1 MIQSNLHVLMGQHK
15 IKSIRQL
22 SELTGI
28 SRLSLT
34 RIYDGEGKGI
44 EYATLDT
51 LCRFFKCDVG
61 DILKFEDARS
71 ATDSTE

>member
-1 MIQSNLHVLMGQHK
+1 MIKSNLHVLMGTYK

-22 SELTGI
+22 SEATGI

-34 RIYDGEGKGI
+34 KIYDGEGKGI

-51 LCRFFKCDVG
+51 LCRYFKCDVG
-61 DILKFEDARS
+61 DILYFEG
-71 ATDSTE
+71 EK

>member
-1 MIQSNLHVLMGQHK
+1 MIKSNLHILMGQHK

-34 RIYDGEGKGI
+34 KIYDGEGKGI

-51 LCRFFKCDVG
+51 LCRFFGCQVG
-61 DILKFEDARS
+61 DILYWE
-71 ATDSTE
+71 EGE

>member
-1 MIQSNLHVLMGQHK
+1 MIKSNLHILMGTNK

-34 RIYDGEGKGI
+34 RIYDGDGKGI
-44 EYATLDT
+44 EYATLNT
-51 LCRFFKCDVG
+51 LCRHFQCSVC
-61 DILKFEDARS
+61 DILYYE
-71 ATDSTE
+71 EGE

>member
-1 MIQSNLHVLMGQHK
+1 MIKSNLHVLMGQNK

-34 RIYDGEGKGI
+34 KLYDGDGKGI
-44 EYATLDT
+44 EYTTLDT
-51 LCRFFKCDVG
+51 LCRHFKCDVG
-61 DILKFEDARS
+61 DILYFDPTA
-71 ATDSTE
+71 D

>member
-1 MIQSNLHVLMGQHK
+1 MIKSNLHVLMGQRK

-34 RIYDGEGKGI
+34 KIYDGEGKGI
-44 EYATLDT
+44 EYATLST
-51 LCRFFKCDVG
+51 LCKFFECNVG
-61 DILKFEDARS
+61 DLLYFE
-71 ATDSTE
+71 EEEQQ

>member
-1 MIQSNLHVLMGQHK
+1 MIKSNLHILMGKHK

-22 SELTGI
+22 SELTKI

-34 RIYDGEGKGI
+34 KIYDGEGKGI

-51 LCRFFKCDVG
+51 LCRHFNCQVS
-61 DILKFEDARS
+61 DILYYE
-71 ATDSTE
+71 EG

>member
-1 MIQSNLHVLMGQHK
+1 MIKSNLHILMGQKK

-22 SELTGI
+22 SEITGI

-51 LCRFFKCDVG
+51 LCRHFNCQVG
-61 DILKFEDARS
+61 DILYWEEGEQ
-71 ATDSTE
+71 T

>member
-1 MIQSNLHVLMGQHK
+1 MITSNLHVLMGQQK

-34 RIYDGEGKGI
+34 RIYDGDGKGI

-51 LCRFFKCDVG
+51 LCRFFNCNVG
-61 DILKFEDARS
+61 DILYWEEGK
-71 ATDSTE
+71 

>member
-1 MIQSNLHVLMGQHK
+1 MIKSNLHILMGQHK

-22 SELTGI
+22 SESTGI

-34 RIYDGEGKGI
+34 KIYDGEGKGI

-51 LCRFFKCDVG
+51 LCRYFKCQVG
-61 DILKFEDARS
+61 DILYWEEGD
-71 ATDSTE
+71 